1 MAVNKMKDLRDTGL
15 RNAGLRDT
23 ELRNESIEMSGRTG
37 DAHAMKQQTKN
48 QAKHT
53 LGVYLGITI
62 FCGIVF
68 LLYDLF
74 SHGVR
79 SPYMTFLFGWP
90 LAFGVLPAL
99 IRMLAKLPDP
109 DLLSKDIYNTG
120 VAAMTFSS
128 LLRGIFEIAGT
139 ASDYQKYLMG
149 AGVIFAAAGLLL
161 YVFCLIHR
169 KQQTE

>member
-1 MAVNKMKDLRDTGL
+1 MK
-15 RNAGLRDT
+15 
-23 ELRNESIEMSGRTG
+23 
-37 DAHAMKQQTKN
+37 KQKKN
-48 QAKHT
+48 QAKHA
-53 LGVYLGITI
+53 LAVYAGITV

-68 LLYDLF
+68 LVYDRF

-99 IRMLAKLPDP
+99 IRMAAKLPDP

>member
-1 MAVNKMKDLRDTGL
+1 MK
-15 RNAGLRDT
+15 
-23 ELRNESIEMSGRTG
+23 
-37 DAHAMKQQTKN
+37 KQTNN
-48 QAKHT
+48 QAGHA
-53 LGVYLGITI
+53 LAVYLGITV

-68 LLYDLF
+68 LIYDQF

-90 LAFGVLPAL
+90 LVFGVLPAL

-109 DLLSKDIYNTG
+109 DILSKDIYNTG

-139 ASDYQKYLMG
+139 ASDYQTYLMG
-149 AGVIFAAAGLLL
+149 TGVILAAAGLLL
-161 YVFCLIHR
+161 YVFHLVHR
-169 KQQTE
+169 NRS

>member
-1 MAVNKMKDLRDTGL
+1 MAVNNMKDLRDTGL

-68 LLYDLF
+68 LVYDQF
-74 SHGVR
+74 SHGVQSHSR
-79 SPYMTFLFGWP
+79 
-90 LAFGVLPAL
+90 
-99 IRMLAKLPDP
+99 
-109 DLLSKDIYNTG
+109 
-120 VAAMTFSS
+120 
-128 LLRGIFEIAGT
+128 
-139 ASDYQKYLMG
+139 
-149 AGVIFAAAGLLL
+149 AGLANI
-161 YVFCLIHR
+161 FD
-169 KQQTE
+169 K

>member
-1 MAVNKMKDLRDTGL
+1 MAVNKMKDPRDTGL

-68 LLYDLF
+68 LVYDQF

-79 SPYMTFLFGWP
+79 SPYMTFLFAWP
-90 LAFGVLPAL
+90 LVFGVLPAL
-99 IRMLAKLPDP
+99 IRMAAKLPDP
-109 DLLSKDIYNTG
+109 LSKDIYNTG
-120 VAAMTFSS
+120 IGAMTFSS

-161 YVFCLIHR
+161 YVFHLIHR